1 SRTVT
6 LPEVLRSAG
15 MYTALVADTPYP
27 YFPENGYQR
36 GFDHVHIVR
45 GQERDPFARVALP
58 VTLPCNA
65 EKLRDGDWAV
75 TQYLRNVAVARR
87 KVEEDYFSARTL
99 REAAAWLDKSH
110 RRQPFFLFVDTFD
123 PHEPWD
129 PPKSYVDL
137 YDPGYDG
144 EEVIYPRY
152 DRWRDFLSERE
163 LKHCRALYA
172 GEASMVDRWVGHL
185 LDRIERL
192 GLLDNTLVCFI
203 SDHGTYLGEHG
214 YIGKAILRD
223 NQYESLPLYSE
234 VCRLPWLLHFPGCS
248 PGSKIDALVQP
259 VNLAPTV
266 LDFLGIQRPGTFA
279 APSLWHVLQGKESKA
294 SEIAISSPT
303 LSGKEMT
310 QPVPTNRCSITD
322 GRWLLIYGCAGTDEP
337 RDESACLESNQRL
350 VAPLAGV
357 ELSPELY
364 DLEADPGCNKNVIT
378 DHEDRAR
385 DLHRQFRGF
394 LESSPMRREH
404 LRFFQKI

>member
-1 SRTVT
+1 MGRSLLTLPITRRRFVQATAAGLATAIGTAAYLKKGKRNVIVIVSDSMRRDALECYGGRWVRTPRLSAFAKTAVLCDKAFLSSFPTVPCRHDLLTGQYTFTFKPWSALGSRTVT

-137 YDPGYDG
+137 YDPG
-144 EEVIYPRY
+144 
-152 DRWRDFLSERE
+152 
-163 LKHCRALYA
+163 
-172 GEASMVDRWVGHL
+172 
-185 LDRIERL
+185 
-192 GLLDNTLVCFI
+192 
-203 SDHGTYLGEHG
+203 
-214 YIGKAILRD
+214 
-223 NQYESLPLYSE
+223 
-234 VCRLPWLLHFPGCS
+234 
-248 PGSKIDALVQP
+248 
-259 VNLAPTV
+259 
-266 LDFLGIQRPGTFA
+266 
-279 APSLWHVLQGKESKA
+279 
-294 SEIAISSPT
+294 
-303 LSGKEMT
+303 
-310 QPVPTNRCSITD
+310 
-322 GRWLLIYGCAGTDEP
+322 
-337 RDESACLESNQRL
+337 
-350 VAPLAGV
+350 
-357 ELSPELY
+357 
-364 DLEADPGCNKNVIT
+364 
-378 DHEDRAR
+378 
-385 DLHRQFRGF
+385 
-394 LESSPMRREH
+394 
-404 LRFFQKI
+404 